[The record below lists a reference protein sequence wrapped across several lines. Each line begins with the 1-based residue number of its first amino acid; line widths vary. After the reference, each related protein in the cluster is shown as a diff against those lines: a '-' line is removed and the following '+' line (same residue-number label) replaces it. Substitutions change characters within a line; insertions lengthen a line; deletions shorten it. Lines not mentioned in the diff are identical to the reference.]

1 MEDESNIRANAFQ
14 QIQHPSHHKGFYQ
27 RTNEQSLTQE
37 SVHSQLGNSLAEQ
50 EALWTLLQQ
59 QQSQSLQ
66 NHQGYY
72 STPNLGWSNQGYSQF
87 RAYPQQIASSS
98 RGYSQYAQYP
108 HQKQQSYASYAPQH
122 PYYSQGLDY
131 GYTHHHTLQHSSP
144 HLQHYLGGGMNAHS
158 HAHAH
163 AHSLSSIRMNIPKNI
178 IDPSPGF
185 QSTMPTVASS
195 SNTIDIINVPEER
208 NEGSNETVPEVRYV
222 VSESFDRTIVP
233 SLKSSIPPG
242 INHQEYTRDC
252 VNAAIASR
260 LSPYH
265 LSESEHML
273 LRTHLTHL
281 QITSYLNIRN
291 AILRLWVRNPLLYV
305 DQYEALGIAH
315 EERHFNLVKVCWEL
329 LVREGYIN
337 FGCINIPKSLVAPSV
352 GTKTIVVVGAG
363 ISGLASARQLESLF
377 RIFSN
382 RFNHQIPKVVLLE
395 ARGRLGGRVYSHKLT
410 SLPTEED
417 FPKDKLSTVDL
428 GAQIITGFAKG
439 NPLST
444 LLVKQLGLPM
454 HFLSVHNITLYDSNG
469 EMVLPDT
476 DSRAELLFNYILE
489 IASKFK
495 SKEASVNVKR
505 VLEGDKNMVD
515 AGVEPRSEGGR
526 VISKIEDNEATI
538 PLMEDYS
545 EINLKDSN
553 KLDQSS
559 SDDYD
564 KKSDL
569 DLVSFLRKIGFQIKE
584 NVSLDINF
592 DDIVSMR
599 NPTLGH
605 TMSKILSQYQSLI
618 DLTDLDMKLLNWHY
632 ANLEYANGTNLSNL
646 SLYHWDQDDGN
657 EFKGAHA
664 MVKGGY
670 STLAYALA
678 YMPTPLEIHH
688 KTVVSGISYNNK
700 KAVVYCENGTVI
712 DADKVIITVP
722 LGVLKKSSIQF
733 NPPLPE
739 WKMKSIERLSFGLLN
754 KIILVYENSFWDV
767 NIDVFGSLSEPDEL
781 GVYDRNRGRFYIF
794 WNCIKTSG
802 QPVLLALMAGDSAIQ
817 MENETDNE
825 LIQEATRILQNI
837 YPGQMIPYPKE
848 TIITRWGK
856 DKFCYGSYSYV
867 GPEASGKDYDII
879 AMPVENTLFFA
890 GEATSRTHPATV
902 HGAYLSGLKAAQLVL
917 DSLIG
922 PLEIPENELLIPMKQ
937 KSTIDSSSRTKR
949 KAQDDYKA
957 QLAEFKDAQLERHN
971 KEVERV
977 ILERLGPKPSAPQR
991 STGNPFLVFQKSQ
1004 WNYCKN
1010 IADRNKQKETG
1021 NPQAKA
1027 TKNEIRATL
1036 GKTWRNLT
1044 EDEKKP
1050 FFDIVAENRL
1060 NFSNLIEEYNTII
1073 NEYNIKTEEI
1083 RAEMKARLDAI
1094 PISQEELEL
1103 KRLAKE
1109 QDIQEKKIKAERRRE
1124 QNLFEEDSS
1133 ESFDDDYQDNLRN
1146 DPSYRAATY
1155 LKKT

>member
-1 MEDESNIRANAFQ
+1 MEDESNVRSNAFQ
-14 QIQHPSHHKGFYQ
+14 QIQHPSHQKSFYQ

-72 STPNLGWSNQGYSQF
+72 SNPNLGWSNQGYSQF
-87 RAYPQQIASSS
+87 RAYPQQITPSSQ
-98 RGYSQYAQYP
+98 GYSQYAQYS
-108 HQKQQSYASYAPQH
+108 HQKQQPYTPYAPQH
-122 PYYSQGLDY
+122 SYYSQALDY
-131 GYTHHHTLQHSSP
+131 GYTHQHHTLQHSSP
-144 HLQHYLGGGMNAHS
+144 HLQHYLGGRIDT
-158 HAHAH
+158 H
-163 AHSLSSIRMNIPKNI
+163 AHSLSSVRMNIPKNI
-178 IDPSPGF
+178 LDSSSGF
-185 QSTMPTVASS
+185 QNTIPTVTPPNNT
-195 SNTIDIINVPEER
+195 SNVMNLPEEK
-208 NEGSNETVPEVRYV
+208 NEEPNETVSEVRYIM
-222 VSESFDRTIVP
+222 SESFDRTVTP

-265 LSESEHML
+265 LSESEHAL

-315 EERHFNLVKVCWEL
+315 EERHFNLVKVCWEF

-337 FGCINIPKSLVAPSV
+337 FGFIHIPKNLVAPTV
-352 GTKTIVVVGAG
+352 GTKTIVVIGAG

-377 RIFSN
+377 QIFSHK
-382 RFNHQIPKVVLLE
+382 FDHQIPKVVLLE
-395 ARGRLGGRVYSHKLT
+395 ARGRLGGRVYSHKLV
-410 SLPTEED
+410 SPPTEND
-417 FPKDKLSTVDL
+417 FPKDRRSTVDL

-444 LLVKQLGLPM
+444 LLVKQLGLPI

-495 SKEASVNVKR
+495 SKENSMNTKR

-515 AGVEPRSEGGR
+515 AGIEPKSEGGR
-526 VISKIEDNEATI
+526 VIAKIEDNEATI
-538 PLMEDYS
+538 PTMEDYS
-545 EINLKDSN
+545 EINPEDSN
-553 KLDQSS
+553 KLDQDSPS
-559 SDDYD
+559 NSE
-564 KKSDL
+564 KKNTRDPISVL
-569 DLVSFLRKIGFQIKE
+569 QKMGFQIKE
-584 NVSLDINF
+584 NVLVDINF
-592 DDIVSMR
+592 DDIISKK
-599 NPTLGH
+599 NPTLGYA
-605 TMSKILSQYQSLI
+605 MSKILSQYQSLI
-618 DLTDLDMKLLNWHY
+618 ELTDLDMKLLNWHY

-670 STLAYALA
+670 STLAHALA
-678 YMPTPLEIHH
+678 YMPTPLEIRY
-688 KTVVSGISYNNK
+688 KTIVSGISYNDK
-700 KAVVYCENGTVI
+700 KAIVYCEDGTII

-739 WKMKSIERLSFGLLN
+739 WKKQSIERLSFGLLN
-754 KIILVYENSFWDV
+754 KVILVYENSFWDI
-767 NIDVFGSLSEPDEL
+767 NIDVFGSLSEPDSK
-781 GVYDRNRGRFYIF
+781 GVYDTNRGRFYIF

-825 LIQEATRILQNI
+825 LIKEATRILQNI
-837 YPGQMIPYPKE
+837 YPNQTIPYPKE

-856 DKFCYGSYSYV
+856 DKFCYGSYSYL

-879 AMPVENTLFFA
+879 AAPIENTLFFA
-890 GEATSRTHPATV
+890 GEATCRTHPATV
-902 HGAYLSGLKAAQLVL
+902 HGAYLSGLKAARLVL

-922 PLEIPENELLIPMKQ
+922 PLEIPTNELLIPLKQ
-937 KSTIDSSSRTKR
+937 RTTMDTASGIKR

-957 QLAEFKDAQLERHN
+957 LLAEFKDAQLEKHN
-971 KEVERV
+971 KEVEKV
-977 ILERLGPKPSAPQR
+977 ILERLGPRPSAPQR

-1004 WNYCKN
+1004 WNYCKD
-1010 IADRNKQKETG
+1010 IADQNKQKETG
-1021 NPQAKA
+1021 NPEAKA

-1044 EDEKKP
+1044 DEEKKP
-1050 FFDIVAENRL
+1050 FFDIVAENRT
-1060 NFSNLIEEYNTII
+1060 NFSNLIEKYNNII
-1073 NEYNIKTEEI
+1073 HEYNIKTEEI
-1083 RAEMKARLDAI
+1083 KIEMKAKLDAI

-1103 KRLAKE
+1103 RRLAKE
-1109 QDIQEKKIKAERRRE
+1109 QDIQEKKIKEERKKERD
-1124 QNLFEEDSS
+1124 LYEDESS
-1133 ESFDDDYQDNLRN
+1133 ESFDDDYQDNIRN